1 MAEKIENLILEHLKV
16 LRNEVRD
23 FRGKAEEEFTE
34 IKLRLSSL
42 ERGQAK
48 GHAEYADLYG
58 DHARQQAAIDRIND
72 RLNRIERRLE
82 LAE

>member
-1 MAEKIENLILEHLKV
+1 MENVENLLLEHLKG

-23 FRGKAEEEFTE
+23 FRAKTEEEFSE
-34 IKLRLSSL
+34 IKQRLSSL

-58 DHARQQAAIDRIND
+58 DHARQQSAIDRLND

-82 LAE
+82 LTD

>member
-1 MAEKIENLILEHLKV
+1 MNDNVENLLLEHLKA

-23 FRGKAEEEFTE
+23 FRTKTEDEFTE
-34 IKLRLSSL
+34 VKLRLSSL

-72 RLNRIERRLE
+72 RLSRIERRLE
-82 LAE
+82 INQ